1 MLTILL
7 ICNYTQKSSKM
18 EQLLIFLK
26 QIIDC
31 SAAKVQSKLKMV
43 FTETQQQLHI
53 IDLFKTKRSKNPMS
67 SALTV

>member
-1 MLTILL
+1 
-7 ICNYTQKSSKM
+7 M

-26 QIIDC
+26 QIIDR